1 MTPRVTIYTDGG
13 CDPNPG
19 PGGYGAVIL
28 DEGKPPRELCG
39 GDPETTNNR
48 MEMTAAIEAL
58 RTLDQPSEI
67 HLWTDSQYL
76 KNGVTKWMKGWRA
89 NGWMTKAKEP
99 VKNQDLW
106 EALDVELARH
116 KVHWHWTKGHA
127 GDHWN
132 EVADQ
137 LATRGT
143 MIGRS
148 GRKTNLMPA
157 SEAPELPKAVGSGD
171 DSPAKR
177 PAADPNTLRIYLGV
191 SFSGKDQVGAIAA
204 LLRIRDIER
213 TITKIYSGENSNRL
227 HLHSAIEAL
236 DAIKRPLPLQIFTN
250 SDYLRDGVT
259 KWIKS
264 WRAHGWK
271 TKAGDAVMNR
281 DLWEK
286 VDALCARH
294 EIEWFVAGKDGE
306 APPEL
311 AMMKQVA
318 TDTRTIPEG

>member
-1 MTPRVTIYTDGG
+1 MTKRVTIYTDGG

-28 DEGKPPRELCG
+28 EEGKHPRELCG
-39 GDPETTNNR
+39 GDPDTTNNR

-58 RTLDQPSEI
+58 RALDQPFEV

-76 KNGVTKWMKGWRA
+76 KNGITKWVKGWRA
-89 NGWMTKAKEP
+89 NGWLTKAKEP

-106 EALDVELARH
+106 EALDDELARH
-116 KVHWHWTKGHA
+116 TVHWHWTKGHA

-148 GRKTNLMPA
+148 GRTARSLPA
-157 SEAPELPKAVGSGD
+157 AEAPELPPSDEPTGAT
-171 DSPAKR
+171 PTKR
-177 PAADPNTLRIYLGV
+177 PPPDPNTVRIYLGV
-191 SFSGKDQVGAIAA
+191 SFSGKDQVGGIAA
-204 LLRIRDIER
+204 LLRFGDIER

-236 DAIKRPLPLQIFTN
+236 DAITRPLPLQIFTN

-259 KWIKS
+259 KWIQS
-264 WRAHGWK
+264 WRTHGWK
-271 TKAGDAVMNR
+271 TKGGDPVMNR

-286 VDALCARH
+286 VSALCARH
-294 EIEWFVAGKDGE
+294 SIVWFVAGKDGE

-311 AMMKQVA
+311 ALVKQLA